1 MAALPC
7 IPLIAALGIALSGC
21 GETKPAATP
30 GFYATLAA
38 PGASVD
44 PVAARDMISVYR
56 RGNGLPTLTI
66 DPALQA
72 EAQSRATAMAQ
83 AGSNGADRDES
94 FKKRLAGV
102 AAGDTGAGDTGAG
115 ARRENISA
123 GYHTLAE
130 AFSGWRES
138 RRHNANMLDPA
149 ATRLGI
155 ATAYNPGGKYKVYW
169 VMILSR

>member
-7 IPLIAALGIALSGC
+7 IPLIAALGLALSGC
-21 GETKPAATP
+21 ADTKPAATP
-30 GFYATLAA
+30 GFYASLAA

-72 EAQSRATAMAQ
+72 EAQSRARAMAQ
-83 AGSNGADRDES
+83 AGANGADQDES

-102 AAGDTGAGDTGAG
+102 AAGDAGAG

-138 RRHNANMLDPA
+138 RRHNTNMLDPA
-149 ATRLGI
+149 ATRIGI

-169 VMILSR
+169 VMILAR